1 MNGYQTERSSYD
13 DETSSVSTPISSH
26 GDHALA
32 GAFEKDGPNGY
43 DNAAPQLEP
52 VGYAPAISAKLG
64 HDIDASQMDP
74 NDAPNGSLAD
84 LKDPIQV
91 HLLTETALYDSKQ
104 YEILSQEEVDRLK
117 KQCQLLSQRIEPTR
131 ANLAIQSKYR
141 DAAVSMAKLYA
152 AGKSEEELLDDPR
165 AKEVELERETTE
177 RKCEELSRELF
188 NLEKNLI
195 GPQRRLLEHTA
206 GILQLTHK
214 ASKRAAAR
222 ALLNDNG
229 IPGSPESLYT
239 YSQGRDSIA
248 QAMDENYFEDPSL
261 YQLDSFEG
269 LQTGHLKSAIDIPL
283 KSPVRE
289 QASHLRVEIDKAREE
304 NALLVNL
311 VADME
316 QKLESLSISLRETI
330 VKFNPDVN
338 SDYLEPPREPG
349 TGELKPGDMLR
360 KQIDYLESGLVAVQ
374 AEQESFVSGGGNGGN
389 GSSEYQ
395 LDDGAGHIEPV
406 LIGLWNKMQSGF
418 AEKRQRNEERRK
430 HRADKGMVDNDDTS
444 DDDAFDADE
453 TYNLFAFSSKVEW
466 LYSQA
471 STLKDQKSVLKRQI
485 KQQRELNNKT
495 DAEKDEEIERRQEE
509 LDQTR
514 FLLERAEKDAFDAQN
529 MLADALQDLE
539 KAQSSS
545 SGIPEEELHKHTLK
559 IESLEAEIAARS
571 AKIESFESEIQARDA
586 KLEALDSE
594 LETSNTTAESL
605 GAEIQAHKAR
615 VESLEAEIQARSDHI
630 ASLETE
636 IHTHSTRAESLDA
649 EALATGVRVE
659 SLEAEIQARSAHIE
673 TLEDKIKGHDTNIG
687 SLEAEIQARDTQI
700 KSLGSELQ
708 AHSERGG
715 SFEAQIAALESE
727 NKKFI
732 ELSSQLDGASKEKLA
747 AEEMARALQQEM
759 DDIKAN
765 HASKENEIAQKDSDL
780 EQLNMTLVEL
790 KTELTIARAELDGAY
805 GSRAERAADAAALS
819 NQNEII
825 RLQGLV
831 ESLKKE
837 LAGTVQDLQA
847 ITKETIGSER
857 EKIDLEQKV
866 DEALS
871 VKAGLEADLEKS
883 RHLIA
888 KLQEDLDS
896 ERFKVG
902 VTQGGITKVGAGAAL
917 LSEQF
922 RTSMR
927 EERKRFHE
935 DMKEERAKYRKLE
948 EELSRFRKSQAVP
961 KSPAS
966 PQ

>member
-1 MNGYQTERSSYD
+1 MNGYQTERSSYE
-13 DETSSVSTPISSH
+13 DEISNISTPISSH
-26 GDHALA
+26 GDHAMEA
-32 GAFEKDGPNGY
+32 VFEKGRPNGY
-43 DNAAPQLEP
+43 GNTVPQEEP
-52 VGYAPAISAKLG
+52 
-64 HDIDASQMDP
+64 MDP

-104 YEILSQEEVDRLK
+104 YDILSQEEVDRLK
-117 KQCQLLSQRIEPTR
+117 KQCQLLEQRIEPTR

-165 AKEVELERETTE
+165 AKEVELEREATE
-177 RKCEELSRELF
+177 KKCEELSRELF
-188 NLEKNLI
+188 NLEKSLL
-195 GPQRRLLEHTA
+195 GPQRRLLQHTA

-222 ALLNDNG
+222 ALQNDNG

-248 QAMDENYFEDPSL
+248 RAMEENYFEDPNL
-261 YQLDSFEG
+261 YQLDSVEG
-269 LQTGHLKSAIDIPL
+269 LHTGHLKSAIDIPL

-289 QASHLRVEIDKAREE
+289 QASQIRGELEKAREE
-304 NALLVNL
+304 NSLLVNL

-316 QKLESLSISLRETI
+316 QKLESLSLSIRETI
-330 VKFNPDVN
+330 IKFNPEVN
-338 SDYLEPPREPG
+338 SDYLEPPRQPG

-374 AEQESFVSGGGNGGN
+374 AEQESFVSSGGNNGGM
-389 GSSEYQ
+389 YQ
-395 LDDGAGHIEPV
+395 LDDGAAERIESV
-406 LIGLWNKMQSGF
+406 LIGLWDKMQSGF
-418 AEKRQRNEERRK
+418 AEKKQRNEERRK
-430 HRADKGMVDNDDTS
+430 HRADKGLVDDDDTS

-453 TYNLFAFSSKVEW
+453 TYNLIAFSSKVEW

-495 DAEKDEEIERRQEE
+495 DAEKDEELERRQDE

-514 FLLERAEKDAFDAQN
+514 FLLERAEKDASDAQN

-545 SGIPEEELHKHTLK
+545 SGISEEELRTHTLK

-586 KLEALDSE
+586 RLEALTSE
-594 LETSNTTAESL
+594 LEAGNGTSESL
-605 GAEIQAHKAR
+605 RNEIQAHQAR
-615 VESLEAEIQARSDHI
+615 VETLEAEIQARSDHI
-630 ASLETE
+630 ASLEAE
-636 IHTHSTRAESLDA
+636 IHTHSTRAESLEA
-649 EALATGVRVE
+649 EALATGVRLE

-687 SLEAEIQARDTQI
+687 SLEAEIQSRDAQI
-700 KSLGSELQ
+700 KSLGSEIQ
-708 AHSERGG
+708 AHTERSG
-715 SFEAQIAALESE
+715 SFEAQIATLESE
-727 NKKFI
+727 KKKFA
-732 ELSSQLDGASKEKLA
+732 ELSSQLDEVSKEKLA
-747 AEEMARALQQEM
+747 AEEMAKALQQEM
-759 DDIKAN
+759 DDMKAH
-765 HASKENEIAQKDSDL
+765 HATKENEIAQKDADL

-819 NQNEII
+819 NQNEVTKLTGQVE
-825 RLQGLV
+825 RLKQ
-831 ESLKKE
+831 E
-837 LAGTVQDLQA
+837 LAGTVQDLEA

-866 DEALS
+866 EEAITA
-871 VKAGLEADLEKS
+871 KASLEADLEKS
-883 RHLIA
+883 RHLIT

-902 VTQGGITKVGAGAAL
+902 VAQGGVTKVGAGAAL

-948 EELSRFRKSQAVP
+948 EELSRLKKSQAVP
-961 KSPAS
+961 KGPPS

>member
-26 GDHALA
+26 GDHAMA
-32 GAFEKDGPNGY
+32 GGFEKGELNGY
-43 DNAAPQLEP
+43 ENAAPQLEP
-52 VGYAPAISAKLG
+52 
-64 HDIDASQMDP
+64 MDP
-74 NDAPNGSLAD
+74 NNAPNGSLAD

-91 HLLTETALYDSKQ
+91 HLLTETALSDSKQ

-117 KQCQLLSQRIEPTR
+117 KQCQLLSQRVESTR
-131 ANLAIQSKYR
+131 TNLAIQSKYR
-141 DAAVSMAKLYA
+141 DAAVSMAKLYS

-177 RKCEELSRELF
+177 KKCEELSRELF

-195 GPQRRLLEHTA
+195 GPQRRLLQHTA

-214 ASKRAAAR
+214 ASKRAADR

-239 YSQGRDSIA
+239 YSQNRDSLA
-248 QAMDENYFEDPSL
+248 HALDDNYFEDPSL
-261 YQLDSFEG
+261 YQLDSFDG

-289 QASHLRVEIDKAREE
+289 QANHLRGEIDKAREE

-316 QKLESLSISLRETI
+316 QRLESLSMSLRETV
-330 VKFNPDVN
+330 VKFNPEVN
-338 SDYLEPPREPG
+338 GDYLEPPREPA

-374 AEQESFVSGGGNGGN
+374 AEQESFVGSGGNGN
-389 GSSEYQ
+389 SSYQ
-395 LDDGAGHIEPV
+395 LGDGAEQIEPV

-418 AEKRQRNEERRK
+418 AERKQRNEERRRQ
-430 HRADKGMVDNDDTS
+430 RADKGLVDDDDTS
-444 DDDAFDADE
+444 DDEAFDADE
-453 TYNLFAFSSKVEW
+453 TYNLIAFSSKVQW
-466 LYSQA
+466 LYSRT

-514 FLLERAEKDAFDAQN
+514 FLLERAEKDAFDAQT

-539 KAQSSS
+539 KAQGSS
-545 SGIPEEELHKHTLK
+545 SGISEEELRTHILK
-559 IESLEAEIAARS
+559 IESLEAEIATRN
-571 AKIESFESEIQARDA
+571 AKMESFESEIQARDA
-586 KLEALDSE
+586 KLDALDSAVE
-594 LETSNTTAESL
+594 ASNARAESL
-605 GAEIQAHKAR
+605 EAEIHGHKSR
-615 VESLEAEIQARSDHI
+615 VESLEAEIQARTDRI
-630 ASLETE
+630 ESLEAE
-636 IHTHSTRAESLDA
+636 IHTRSARAESLEA
-649 EALATGVRVE
+649 EILATGVRIE
-659 SLEAEIQARSAHIE
+659 SLEAEIQARSTHIE
-673 TLEDKIKGHDTNIG
+673 SLEEKIQGHDTHVG
-687 SLEAEIQARDTQI
+687 SLEAEIQTRDSQI

-715 SFEAQIAALESE
+715 SYEAHIATLEAE
-727 NKKFI
+727 NKKFL

-747 AEEMARALQQEM
+747 AEEMARALQQEIE
-759 DDIKAN
+759 DIKAN
-765 HASKENEIAQKDSDL
+765 HASKEKEIAQKDSDL

-790 KTELTIARAELDGAY
+790 KTELTIAQAELDGAY
-805 GSRAERAADAAALS
+805 GSRAERAADAAALQKNDEVHKLAS
-819 NQNEII
+819 Q
-825 RLQGLV
+825 V
-831 ESLKKE
+831 ERLKKE
-837 LAGTVQDLQA
+837 LAGTVQDLEA
-847 ITKETIGSER
+847 ITKETIGAER

-871 VKAGLEADLEKS
+871 AKSSLQADLEKS

-896 ERFKVG
+896 ERFRVG
-902 VTQGGITKVGAGAAL
+902 VAQGGVTKVGAGAAL

-922 RTSMR
+922 RMSMR

-948 EELSRFRKSQAVP
+948 EELSQLKKSQAAAKNP
-961 KSPAS
+961 SN

>member
-1 MNGYQTERSSYD
+1 MNGYQTGRSSYE
-13 DETSSVSTPISSH
+13 DEISNISTPISSH
-26 GDHALA
+26 GDHGMEA
-32 GAFEKDGPNGY
+32 AFENNGY
-43 DNAAPQLEP
+43 GNAAPQEEP
-52 VGYAPAISAKLG
+52 
-64 HDIDASQMDP
+64 MDSI
-74 NDAPNGSLAD
+74 NAPNGSLAD

-104 YEILSQEEVDRLK
+104 YDILSQEEVDRLK
-117 KQCQLLSQRIEPTR
+117 KQCQLLEQRIEPTR

-165 AKEVELERETTE
+165 AKEVQLEREATE
-177 RKCEELSRELF
+177 KTCEELSRELF
-188 NLEKNLI
+188 NLEKSLL
-195 GPQRRLLEHTA
+195 GPQRRLLQHTA

-222 ALLNDNG
+222 ALQNENG

-248 QAMDENYFEDPSL
+248 HAMEENYFEDPNL
-261 YQLDSFEG
+261 YQLDSIDG
-269 LQTGHLKSAIDIPL
+269 LQPGHLKSAIDIPL

-289 QASHLRVEIDKAREE
+289 QASQIRGELEKAREE
-304 NALLVNL
+304 NSLLVNL

-316 QKLESLSISLRETI
+316 QKLESLSLSLRETI
-330 VKFNPDVN
+330 IKFNPEVN
-338 SDYLEPPREPG
+338 GDYLEPPREPG

-374 AEQESFVSGGGNGGN
+374 AEQESFVGSGGNNNNNGM
-389 GSSEYQ
+389 YQ
-395 LDDGAGHIEPV
+395 LDDDAAERIESV
-406 LIGLWNKMQSGF
+406 LVGLWDKMQSGF
-418 AEKRQRNEERRK
+418 AEQKQRNEERRK
-430 HRADKGMVDNDDTS
+430 QRADKGLVDDDDTS

-453 TYNLFAFSSKVEW
+453 TYNLIAFSSKVEW
-466 LYSQA
+466 LYSRA

-495 DAEKDEEIERRQEE
+495 DAEKDEELERRQDE

-514 FLLERAEKDAFDAQN
+514 FLLARAEKDASDAQN

-545 SGIPEEELHKHTLK
+545 SGISEEELRTHTLK
-559 IESLEAEIAARS
+559 IESLEAEIATRS
-571 AKIESFESEIQARDA
+571 ARIESFESEIQTRDA
-586 KLEALDSE
+586 RLEALTSE
-594 LETSNTTAESL
+594 LEAGSGTSETL
-605 GAEIQAHKAR
+605 KAEIQAHQAR
-615 VESLEAEIQARSDHI
+615 VESLETEIQARSDRI
-630 ASLETE
+630 ASLEAD
-636 IHTHSTRAESLDA
+636 IHTHSTRAESLEA
-649 EALATGVRVE
+649 EALATGVRLE

-687 SLEAEIQARDTQI
+687 SLEAEIQSRDAQI
-700 KSLGSELQ
+700 KSLGLEIQ
-708 AHSERGG
+708 THTERSG
-715 SFEAQIAALESE
+715 SFEAQIATLESE
-727 NKKFI
+727 KKKFV
-732 ELSSQLDGASKEKLA
+732 ELSSQLDGVSKEKLA
-747 AEEMARALQQEM
+747 AEEMAKALQQEM
-759 DDIKAN
+759 DDMKAH
-765 HASKENEIAQKDSDL
+765 HANKENEFAQKDADL

-819 NQNEII
+819 NQNEVV
-825 RLQGLV
+825 RLTGQV
-831 ESLKKE
+831 ERLKQE
-837 LAGTVQDLQA
+837 LAGTVQDLEA

-866 DEALS
+866 DEAITA
-871 VKAGLEADLEKS
+871 KASLEADLEKS

-902 VTQGGITKVGAGAAL
+902 VAQGGVTKVGAGAAL

-927 EERKRFHE
+927 EERKRFHD

-948 EELSRFRKSQAVP
+948 EELSRLKKSQAVP
-961 KSPAS
+961 KGPPS

>member
-1 MNGYQTERSSYD
+1 MNGYQTGRSSYE
-13 DETSSVSTPISSH
+13 DEISNISTPISSH
-26 GDHALA
+26 GDHAMEA
-32 GAFEKDGPNGY
+32 AYEKDGPNGY
-43 DNAAPQLEP
+43 GNAALQEEP
-52 VGYAPAISAKLG
+52 
-64 HDIDASQMDP
+64 MDP
-74 NDAPNGSLAD
+74 NNAPNGSLAD

-117 KQCQLLSQRIEPTR
+117 KQCQLLEQRIEPTR

-165 AKEVELERETTE
+165 AKEVELEREATE
-177 RKCEELSRELF
+177 KTCEELSRELF
-188 NLEKNLI
+188 NLEKSLL
-195 GPQRRLLEHTA
+195 GPQRRLLQHTA

-222 ALLNDNG
+222 ALQNDNG

-248 QAMDENYFEDPSL
+248 RAMEENYFEDPNL
-261 YQLDSFEG
+261 YQLDSIEG
-269 LQTGHLKSAIDIPL
+269 LQPGHLKSAIDIPL

-289 QASHLRVEIDKAREE
+289 QASQIRGELDKAREE
-304 NALLVNL
+304 NSLLVNL

-316 QKLESLSISLRETI
+316 QKLENLSLSLRETI
-330 VKFNPDVN
+330 VKFNPEVN

-349 TGELKPGDMLR
+349 TGEFKPGDMLR

-374 AEQESFVSGGGNGGN
+374 AEQESFVSSGSSNNGGGM
-389 GSSEYQ
+389 YQ
-395 LDDGAGHIEPV
+395 LDDGAAERIESV
-406 LIGLWNKMQSGF
+406 LVGLWDKMQSGF
-418 AEKRQRNEERRK
+418 AEKKQRNEERRK
-430 HRADKGMVDNDDTS
+430 HRAEKGLVDDDDTS
-444 DDDAFDADE
+444 DDDAFDVDE
-453 TYNLFAFSSKVEW
+453 TYNLIAFSSKVEW

-495 DAEKDEEIERRQEE
+495 DAEKDEELERRQDE

-514 FLLERAEKDAFDAQN
+514 FLLERAEKDALDAQN

-545 SGIPEEELHKHTLK
+545 SGISEEELRTHTLK
-559 IESLEAEIAARS
+559 IESLEAEMATRS
-571 AKIESFESEIQARDA
+571 AKIESFEAEIQARDA
-586 KLEALDSE
+586 RLEALTAE
-594 LETSNTTAESL
+594 LETGNGASESL
-605 GAEIQAHKAR
+605 RNEIQTHQAR
-615 VESLEAEIQARSDHI
+615 VASLEAEVQERSDRIASLEAEIHA
-630 ASLETE
+630 
-636 IHTHSTRAESLDA
+636 HSTRAEALEA
-649 EALATGVRVE
+649 EGLATSVRLE

-687 SLEAEIQARDTQI
+687 SLEAEIQSRDAHISTL
-700 KSLGSELQ
+700 SSEIQ
-708 AHSERGG
+708 SHTERSG

-727 NKKFI
+727 KQKFA
-732 ELSSQLDGASKEKLA
+732 ELSSQLDGVSQEKLA

-759 DDIKAN
+759 DDMKAH
-765 HASKENEIAQKDSDL
+765 HATKENEIAQKDADL
-780 EQLNMTLVEL
+780 EQLNMTLVEI
-790 KTELTIARAELDGAY
+790 KTELTFARAELDGAY

-819 NQNEII
+819 NQNEIVKLTGQVE
-825 RLQGLV
+825 RLKQ
-831 ESLKKE
+831 E
-837 LAGTVQDLQA
+837 LAGTVQDLEA

-866 DEALS
+866 DEA
-871 VKAGLEADLEKS
+871 VTAKASLEADLEKS
-883 RHLIA
+883 RLLIA

-902 VTQGGITKVGAGAAL
+902 VSQGGVTKVGAGAAL

-927 EERKRFHE
+927 EERKRFHD

-948 EELSRFRKSQAVP
+948 EELSRLKKSQAVP
-961 KSPAS
+961 KDAPSS
-966 PQ
+966 Q

>member
-1 MNGYQTERSSYD
+1 MNGYQTERSSYNE
-13 DETSSVSTPISSH
+13 ETSSLTTPISSN
-26 GDHALA
+26 GDHAME
-32 GAFEKDGPNGY
+32 GAYGKDELHGY
-43 DNAAPQLEP
+43 EQAAAAHQLEP
-52 VGYAPAISAKLG
+52 
-64 HDIDASQMDP
+64 MDP

-91 HLLTETALYDSKQ
+91 HLLTETALSDSKE

-117 KQCQLLSQRIEPTR
+117 KQCQLLSQRVESTR

-165 AKEVELERETTE
+165 AREVELERETTE
-177 RKCEELSRELF
+177 KKCEELSRELF

-195 GPQRRLLEHTA
+195 GPQRRLLQHTA

-222 ALLNDNG
+222 ALQNNNE

-239 YSQGRDSIA
+239 YSQNRDSLA
-248 QAMDENYFEDPSL
+248 QAVDEDYFEDPSL
-261 YQLDSFEG
+261 YQLDSFPG

-289 QASHLRVEIDKAREE
+289 QANHLRGEIDKAREE
-304 NALLVNL
+304 NSLLVNL
-311 VADME
+311 VTDME
-316 QKLESLSISLRETI
+316 QKLENLSLSLRETI
-330 VKFNPDVN
+330 VKFNPEVN
-338 SDYLEPPREPG
+338 NDYLEPPRDSANG
-349 TGELKPGDMLR
+349 DLKPGDMLR

-374 AEQESFVSGGGNGGN
+374 AEQESFLSSGGNGGGN
-389 GSSEYQ
+389 SSSSNYM
-395 LDDGAGHIEPV
+395 LDDGPEQIESV
-406 LIGLWNKMQSGF
+406 LVGLWNKMQSGF
-418 AEKRQRNEERRK
+418 AEKKQRNEERRK
-430 HRADKGMVDNDDTS
+430 HRQEKGLVDDDDTS

-453 TYNLFAFSSKVEW
+453 TYSLIAFSSKVQW

-514 FLLERAEKDAFDAQN
+514 FLLERAEKDAFDAQT

-539 KAQSSS
+539 KAQGSS
-545 SGIPEEELHKHTLK
+545 SGIDAEELRKYTSK
-559 IESLEAEIAARS
+559 IESLEAEVATRN
-571 AKIESFESEIQARDA
+571 AKIETLEAQMEEQDA
-586 KLEALDSE
+586 KLEALE
-594 LETSNTTAESL
+594 AEVEASNAKAGSHEAESH
-605 GAEIQAHKAR
+605 AHKAR
-615 VESLEAEIQARSDHI
+615 VESLEAELQARSERI
-630 ASLETE
+630 ESLE
-636 IHTHSTRAESLDA
+636 ADV
-649 EALATGVRVE
+649 LATGVRIE

-673 TLEDKIKGHDTNIG
+673 SLEEKIQGHSSNIG
-687 SLEAEIQARDTQI
+687 SLEAEIQSRDAQI
-700 KSLGSELQ
+700 ASLGADLQ
-708 AHSERGG
+708 AHNERGG
-715 SFEAQIAALESE
+715 SYEARIATLEAE
-727 NKKFI
+727 KEKML
-732 ELSSQLDGASKEKLA
+732 ELSSQLDGASKEKAA
-747 AEEMARALQQEM
+747 AEEMARALQEEVEN
-759 DDIKAN
+759 IKAS
-765 HASKENEIAQKDSDL
+765 HANKEKEIAQKDADL

-790 KTELTIARAELDGAY
+790 KTELTFARAELDGAY

-819 NQNEII
+819 NQEEVA
-825 RLQGLV
+825 RLTNHV
-831 ESLKKE
+831 ERLKKE
-837 LAGTVQDLQA
+837 LAGTVQDLEA
-847 ITKETIGSER
+847 ITKETIGAER
-857 EKIDLEQKV
+857 EKMELEQKV

-871 VKAGLEADLEKS
+871 AKASLEADLEKS

-902 VTQGGITKVGAGAAL
+902 VTQGGVTKVGAGAAL

-922 RTSMR
+922 RMSMR

-935 DMKEERAKYRKLE
+935 DIKEERARYRKLE
-948 EELSRFRKSQAVP
+948 EEYVRLKKSQA
-961 KSPAS
+961 AS
-966 PQ
+966 KNPPSS

>member
-13 DETSSVSTPISSH
+13 DETSSVTTPISSN
-26 GDHALA
+26 GDHAIVD
-32 GAFEKDGPNGY
+32 GFEKDGVNGY
-43 DNAAPQLEP
+43 EQTGHQLEP
-52 VGYAPAISAKLG
+52 
-64 HDIDASQMDP
+64 MDP

-91 HLLTETALYDSKQ
+91 HLLTETALSDSKE

-117 KQCQLLSQRIEPTR
+117 KQCQLLSQRVESTR
-131 ANLAIQSKYR
+131 SNLAIQSKYR

-177 RKCEELSRELF
+177 KKCEELSRELF

-195 GPQRRLLEHTA
+195 GPQRRLLQHTA

-222 ALLNDNG
+222 ALQNNNEV
-229 IPGSPESLYT
+229 PGSPESLYT
-239 YSQGRDSIA
+239 YSQSRDSLA
-248 QAMDENYFEDPSL
+248 QVVDEDYFEDPSL
-261 YQLDSFEG
+261 YQLDSLHG

-289 QASHLRVEIDKAREE
+289 QATHLRGEIDKAREE

-316 QKLESLSISLRETI
+316 QKLESLSLSLRETI
-330 VKFNPDVN
+330 VKFNPEVN
-338 SDYLEPPREPG
+338 GDYLDPPRELA
-349 TGELKPGDMLR
+349 TGDSKPGDMLR

-374 AEQESFVSGGGNGGN
+374 AEQESFISSGGGNN
-389 GSSEYQ
+389 HNNAGSSNYL
-395 LDDGAGHIEPV
+395 LDDGAEQIESV
-406 LIGLWNKMQSGF
+406 LVGLWNRMQSGF
-418 AEKRQRNEERRK
+418 AAKKQQNEERRK
-430 HRADKGMVDNDDTS
+430 QRAEKGLVDDDDTS

-453 TYNLFAFSSKVEW
+453 TYSLIAFSSKVEW
-466 LYSQA
+466 LYSRA

-495 DAEKDEEIERRQEE
+495 DAEKDEEIERRQDE

-514 FLLERAEKDAFDAQN
+514 FLLERAEKDAMDAQT

-539 KAQSSS
+539 KAQGSS
-545 SGIPEEELHKHTLK
+545 SGISEEELHKHTVK
-559 IESLEAEIAARS
+559 IESLEAEIATLHK
-571 AKIESFESEIQARDA
+571 KIESFESEIEDRDA
-586 KLEALDSE
+586 KLDALDSE
-594 LETSNTTAESL
+594 VEASNARADALETET
-605 GAEIQAHKAR
+605 QAHKAR
-615 VESLEAEIQARSDHI
+615 VDSLEAEIQARNDRI
-630 ASLETE
+630 EALEAE
-636 IHTHSTRAESLDA
+636 IHTRSTRAESLEA
-649 EALATGVRVE
+649 EILAHGIRVE
-659 SLEAEIQARSAHIE
+659 SLEAEVQARSTHIDS
-673 TLEDKIKGHDTNIG
+673 LEDKIQGHNSNIA
-687 SLEAEIQARDTQI
+687 SLEAEIQSRDAQI
-700 KSLGSELQ
+700 RSLGADLQ

-715 SFEAQIAALESE
+715 SFEAQIAALEAE
-727 NKKFI
+727 NKKFV
-732 ELSSQLDGASKEKLA
+732 ELSSQLDGASKEKAA
-747 AEEMARALQQEM
+747 AEEMARALQQEVEN
-759 DDIKAN
+759 IKAS
-765 HASKENEIAQKDSDL
+765 HANKDKEIAQKDADL
-780 EQLNMTLVEL
+780 EQLNMTLVEI
-790 KTELTIARAELDGAY
+790 KTELTFARAELDGAY

-819 NQNEII
+819 NQEEVVK
-825 RLQGLV
+825 LTGQV
-831 ESLKKE
+831 ERLKKE
-837 LAGTVQDLQA
+837 LAGTVQDLEA
-847 ITKETIGSER
+847 ITKETIGAER

-871 VKAGLEADLEKS
+871 AKNSLEADLEKS

-902 VTQGGITKVGAGAAL
+902 VSQGGVTKVGAGAAL

-922 RTSMR
+922 RISMR

-935 DMKEERAKYRKLE
+935 DIKEERAKYRKLE
-948 EELSRFRKSQAVP
+948 EEYIRLKKSNAASNAP
-961 KSPAS
+961 PSPR
-966 PQ
+966 

>member
-1 MNGYQTERSSYD
+1 
-13 DETSSVSTPISSH
+13 
-26 GDHALA
+26 
-32 GAFEKDGPNGY
+32 
-43 DNAAPQLEP
+43 
-52 VGYAPAISAKLG
+52 
-64 HDIDASQMDP
+64 
-74 NDAPNGSLAD
+74 
-84 LKDPIQV
+84 
-91 HLLTETALYDSKQ
+91 
-104 YEILSQEEVDRLK
+104 
-117 KQCQLLSQRIEPTR
+117 
-131 ANLAIQSKYR
+131 
-141 DAAVSMAKLYA
+141 
-152 AGKSEEELLDDPR
+152 
-165 AKEVELERETTE
+165 
-177 RKCEELSRELF
+177 
-188 NLEKNLI
+188 
-195 GPQRRLLEHTA
+195 
-206 GILQLTHK
+206 
-214 ASKRAAAR
+214 
-222 ALLNDNG
+222 
-229 IPGSPESLYT
+229 
-239 YSQGRDSIA
+239 
-248 QAMDENYFEDPSL
+248 
-261 YQLDSFEG
+261 
-269 LQTGHLKSAIDIPL
+269 
-283 KSPVRE
+283 
-289 QASHLRVEIDKAREE
+289 VEIDKAREE
-304 NALLVNL
+304 NSLLVNL

-330 VKFNPDVN
+330 VKFNPEVN
-338 SDYLEPPREPG
+338 GDYLEPPREPG

-374 AEQESFVSGGGNGGN
+374 AEQESFVVSGGGNGGDN
-389 GSSEYQ
+389 GNSDYQ
-395 LDDGAGHIEPV
+395 LSDGADQIEPV
-406 LIGLWNKMQSGF
+406 LIGLWDKMQSGF

-453 TYNLFAFSSKVEW
+453 TYNLIAFSSKVQW

-545 SGIPEEELHKHTLK
+545 TGITDEDLHIHTQK
-559 IESLEAEIAARS
+559 IESLEAEIATRS

-594 LETSNTTAESL
+594 LEASNATAESL

-630 ASLETE
+630 ASLEADM
-636 IHTHSTRAESLDA
+636 HTHSTRAESLEA

-687 SLEAEIQARDTQI
+687 SLEAEIQARDAHIQ
-700 KSLGSELQ
+700 SLGSELQ
-708 AHSERGG
+708 AHTDRGG

-727 NKKFI
+727 NKKFA
-732 ELSSQLDGASKEKLA
+732 ELSSQLDGASREKLA

-759 DDIKAN
+759 EDIKAN
-765 HASKENEIAQKDSDL
+765 HASKEKEIAQKDSDL
-780 EQLNMTLVEL
+780 EQLNMTLVEI
-790 KTELTIARAELDGAY
+790 KTELTFARAELDGAY
-805 GSRAERAADAAALS
+805 GSRSERAADAAALA
-819 NQNEII
+819 NQKEII
-825 RLQGLV
+825 RLQDQV
-831 ESLKKE
+831 ERLKKE
-837 LAGTVQDLQA
+837 LAETVQDLQA

-871 VKAGLEADLEKS
+871 VKTSLEADLEKS

-888 KLQEDLDS
+888 KLQEDLDG

-902 VTQGGITKVGAGAAL
+902 VSQGGVTKVGAGAAL

-922 RTSMR
+922 RMSMR

-935 DMKEERAKYRKLE
+935 DMKVRAHRAHFPPLGIRC
-948 EELSRFRKSQAVP
+948 SD
-961 KSPAS
+961 
-966 PQ
+966 

>member
-26 GDHALA
+26 GDHAMA

-43 DNAAPQLEP
+43 EKAAPQLEP
-52 VGYAPAISAKLG
+52 
-64 HDIDASQMDP
+64 MDP

-91 HLLTETALYDSKQ
+91 HLLTETALSDSKQ

-117 KQCQLLSQRIEPTR
+117 KQCQLLSQRVESTR
-131 ANLAIQSKYR
+131 TNLAIQSKYR

-152 AGKSEEELLDDPR
+152 AGKSKEELMDDPR
-165 AKEVELERETTE
+165 AKEVELERQTTE
-177 RKCEELSRELF
+177 KKCEELARELF

-195 GPQRRLLEHTA
+195 GPQRRLLQHTA

-214 ASKRAAAR
+214 PSKRAASR

-239 YSQGRDSIA
+239 YSQSRDSLA
-248 QAMDENYFEDPSL
+248 HAMEDNYFEDPSL
-261 YQLDSFEG
+261 YQLESFEG
-269 LQTGHLKSAIDIPL
+269 LRTGHLKSAIDIPL

-289 QASHLRVEIDKAREE
+289 QTTHLRGEIDKAREE

-316 QKLESLSISLRETI
+316 QKLESLNISLRETI
-330 VKFNPDVN
+330 VKFNPEVN
-338 SDYLEPPREPG
+338 SDYLEPPREPT
-349 TGELKPGDMLR
+349 TGDLKPGDMLR

-374 AEQESFVSGGGNGGN
+374 AEQESFVSSGGG
-389 GSSEYQ
+389 SSSNY
-395 LDDGAGHIEPV
+395 LLSDGVEQIEPV

-418 AEKRQRNEERRK
+418 AEKKQRNEERRK
-430 HRADKGMVDNDDTS
+430 HRADKGLVDDDDTS

-453 TYNLFAFSSKVEW
+453 TYSLIAFSSKVQW

-514 FLLERAEKDAFDAQN
+514 FLLERAEKDVFNAQT

-545 SGIPEEELHKHTLK
+545 PGNSEEDLNAHARK
-559 IESLEAEIAARS
+559 IESLEAEIATRS
-571 AKIESFESEIQARDA
+571 AKIEFYESKIQARDA
-586 KLEALDSE
+586 KLGALDSE
-594 LETSNTTAESL
+594 VEASNARAESFE
-605 GAEIQAHKAR
+605 AEMRAHKAR
-615 VESLEAEIQARSDHI
+615 VATLEADIHTRSAQAESLEAEV
-630 ASLETE
+630 
-636 IHTHSTRAESLDA
+636 
-649 EALATGVRVE
+649 LATGVRIE

-673 TLEDKIKGHDTNIG
+673 TLEHEIQGHNAKVG
-687 SLEAEIQARDTQI
+687 SLEAEIQTRDAQI
-700 KSLGSELQ
+700 KSLGAELR
-708 AHSERGG
+708 AHAERGG

-727 NKKFI
+727 NKKFV
-732 ELSSQLDGASKEKLA
+732 ELSSQLDGASREKLA

-765 HASKENEIAQKDSDL
+765 HASKEKQIAQKDSDL

-790 KTELTIARAELDGAY
+790 KTELTIAQAELDGAY
-805 GSRAERAADAAALS
+805 GSRAERAADAAAMKNNHEVLKLS
-819 NQNEII
+819 NQ
-825 RLQGLV
+825 V
-831 ESLKKE
+831 ERLKKE
-837 LAGTVQDLQA
+837 LAGTVQDLEA
-847 ITKETIGSER
+847 ITKETIGAER
-857 EKIDLEQKV
+857 EKIDLEQQV

-871 VKAGLEADLEKS
+871 AKNSLEADLEKS

-888 KLQEDLDS
+888 KLQEDIDS

-902 VTQGGITKVGAGAAL
+902 VTQGGVTKVGAGAAL

-935 DMKEERAKYRKLE
+935 DMKEERAKYKKLE
-948 EELSRFRKSQAVP
+948 EELSRLKRSQAAA
-961 KSPAS
+961 KSPPS